1 MSQDASDKLID
12 LVKRSELVPSKKL
25 DSFLEKAA
33 QAPGGV
39 PASQDKV
46 AEMLVAD
53 GLLTRWQAD
62 KLLAGK
68 HRGFRLGKYKLLG
81 EIGKGGMSHV
91 YLAEH
96 VLMERRVA
104 IKVLPRQRVKDR
116 SYLARFQLEAR
127 AAARLDDPNIV
138 RVFDIDTDTSGGGQT
153 HYIVMEYVDG
163 RDLHQ
168 TVSKNGPL
176 PFATAV
182 RYIAQVATGL
192 QHAHEMGLVHRDIKP
207 ANCLVDHN
215 GVVKLLDMGLAKL
228 NDDETSLTLA
238 NDENVL
244 GTADYLAPEQAL
256 NSHSADARADIYS
269 LGCTFYFLLVGRPP
283 FPDGT
288 ISERLLKH
296 QVEEPQSLLTIRP
309 DTPLTLVDLCSRM
322 MSKKPDDR
330 PQTAGDVSRLLNDW
344 LAERGETTVGAGSS
358 GSGFRSAG
366 EGLGSG
372 VGSGIL
378 SRFTQTPPPGSL
390 SRPGSGAGTSG
401 ASDTAKLYA
410 APSVDTD
417 EDIGL
422 APLDEDE
429 MSPKARQAK
438 KAAASSGVL
447 SDESNAKLGSKGAA
461 SKSGAAPSDATKG
474 ASSKSSASKSGVKR
488 SSSGSAAA
496 KSGPEKPATDRGV
509 DSNAGEAA
517 SLSSPSRAVKPKS
530 IFDEEY
536 AAPTGE
542 DPYQRRA
549 RRAAESDYDPLHPP
563 GYVNPYTK
571 TPWWVFVIGALFA
584 ALVIF
589 VVAKLVG

>member
-1 MSQDASDKLID
+1 MSNDASEKLID
-12 LVKRSELVPSKKL
+12 LVKRSDLVTPKKL
-25 DSFLEKAA
+25 DAFLEKSA
-33 QAPGGV
+33 QSPGGM
-39 PASQDKV
+39 PAEQEKV
-46 AEMLVAD
+46 AELLVAD

-81 EIGKGGMSHV
+81 QIGKGGMSHV

-116 SYLARFQLEAR
+116 SYLSRFQLEAR

-138 RVFDIDTDTSGGGQT
+138 RVYDIDNEGDT

-168 TVSKNGPL
+168 TVSQNGPL
-176 PFATAV
+176 PFVTAV

-207 ANCLVDHN
+207 ANCLLDQH
-215 GVVKLLDMGLAKL
+215 GTVKLLDMGLAKL

-256 NSHSADARADIYS
+256 NSHAADARADIYS
-269 LGCTFYFLLVGRPP
+269 LGCTLYFLLVGRPP

-296 QVEEPQSLLTIRP
+296 QVEEPESLLKLRP
-309 DTPLTLVDLCSRM
+309 DTPLSLVDLCARM
-322 MSKKPDDR
+322 MAKKPDDR
-330 PQTAGDVSRLLNDW
+330 PQTAGDVARLMNDW
-344 LAERGETTVGAGSS
+344 LADRGESPVSMGSS
-358 GSGFRSAG
+358 GSGVRVG

-378 SRFTQTPPPGSL
+378 SRYSQTPPPGAL
-390 SRPGSGAGTSG
+390 SKPGSGRIPSV
-401 ASDTAKLYA
+401 ASETAKLYS

-422 APLDEDE
+422 APLDEEEDRG
-429 MSPKARQAK
+429 PAARQAK
-438 KAAASSGVL
+438 KASASSGVL
-447 SDESNAKLGSKGAA
+447 SDESSSKLGSKASAGSKVAKVA
-461 SKSGAAPSDATKG
+461 PDKSSAGKSSPDKSGPSKSGPSKSSPAKSDKG
-474 ASSKSSASKSGVKR
+474 SSKSSALSGIDT
-488 SSSGSAAA
+488 GQ
-496 KSGPEKPATDRGV
+496 V
-509 DSNAGEAA
+509 DAA
-517 SLSSPSRAVKPKS
+517 SLSSPSRPVKPKS

-536 AAPTGE
+536 AATTE
-542 DPYQRRA
+542 VDPIQRRA
-549 RRAAESDYDPLHPP
+549 QRAAQSEYDPLHPP

-571 TPWWVFVIGALFA
+571 TPAWVWVVVALFLA
-584 ALVIF
+584 AVISI
-589 VVAKLVG
+589 VAWVHNS

>member
-1 MSQDASDKLID
+1 MSQDASEKLLD
-12 LVKRSELVPSKKL
+12 LVKRSDLVTPKKL
-25 DSFLEKAA
+25 DGFLEKVA
-33 QAPGGV
+33 QAPGGM
-39 PASQDKV
+39 PADQEKL

-53 GLLTRWQAD
+53 GLLTRWQAE

-81 EIGKGGMSHV
+81 QIGKGGMSHV

-104 IKVLPRQRVKDR
+104 LKVLPRQRVKDR
-116 SYLARFQLEAR
+116 SYLSRFQLEAR

-138 RVFDIDTDTSGGGQT
+138 RVFDIDNEGDT
-153 HYIVMEYVDG
+153 HYIVMEYVEG

-168 TVSKNGPL
+168 TVSQNGPL
-176 PFATAV
+176 PFVTAV
-182 RYIAQVATGL
+182 RYVTQVATGL

-207 ANCLVDHN
+207 ANCLLDQH
-215 GVVKLLDMGLAKL
+215 GTVKLLDMGLAKL

-256 NSHSADARADIYS
+256 NSHAADARADIYS
-269 LGCTFYFLLVGRPP
+269 LGCTLYFLLVGRPP
-283 FPDGT
+283 FPEGT

-296 QVEEPQSLLTIRP
+296 QVEEPESLLKLRP
-309 DTPLTLVDLCSRM
+309 DTPLSLVDLCSRM
-322 MSKKPDDR
+322 MAKKPDDR
-330 PQTAGDVSRLLNDW
+330 PQTAGEVARLLNDW
-344 LAERGETTVGAGSS
+344 LADRGESPVGVGSS
-358 GSGFRSAG
+358 GSGVRVG

-378 SRFTQTPPPGSL
+378 SRYSQTPPPGSATK
-390 SRPGSGAGTSG
+390 PGSSRITPI
-401 ASDTAKLYA
+401 ASETARLYS
-410 APSVDTD
+410 APAVDTD

-422 APLDEDE
+422 APLDDE
-429 MSPKARQAK
+429 EKSPNSRQAK

-447 SDESNAKLGSKGAA
+447 SDESGARLGSKSSGSKEGKA
-461 SKSGAAPSDATKG
+461 SSARSASDKSSPAKSDRG
-474 ASSKSSASKSGVKR
+474 SSKSSLGKSTEAG
-488 SSSGSAAA
+488 
-496 KSGPEKPATDRGV
+496 E
-509 DSNAGEAA
+509 GEAA

-536 AAPTGE
+536 AAPTDD
-542 DPYQRRA
+542 DPIQRRA
-549 RRAAESDYDPLHPP
+549 QRAAQVEYDPLHPP

-571 TPWWVFVIGALFA
+571 TPAWVYVVGVIFLLAVIGIV
-584 ALVIF
+584 ALVHNS
-589 VVAKLVG
+589 

>member
-1 MSQDASDKLID
+1 MSQDASEKLID
-12 LVKRSELVPSKKL
+12 LVKRSDLVPPKKL
-25 DSFLEKAA
+25 DGFLEKVTK
-33 QAPGGV
+33 APGGM
-39 PASQDKV
+39 PGDQEKL

-81 EIGKGGMSHV
+81 QIGKGGMSHV

-116 SYLARFQLEAR
+116 SYLSRFQLEAR

-138 RVFDIDTDTSGGGQT
+138 RVYDIDNEGDT

-168 TVSKNGPL
+168 TVSQNGAL
-176 PFATAV
+176 PFNTAV
-182 RYIAQVATGL
+182 KYVAQVATGL

-207 ANCLVDHN
+207 ANCLLDQN

-256 NSHSADARADIYS
+256 NSHAADARADIYS
-269 LGCTFYFLLVGRPP
+269 LGCTLYFLLVGRPP
-283 FPDGT
+283 FPEGT

-296 QVEEPQSLLTIRP
+296 QVEEPESLLKLRP
-309 DTPLTLVDLCSRM
+309 DTPLSLVDICRRM
-322 MSKKPDDR
+322 MAKKPEER
-330 PQTAGDVSRLLNDW
+330 PQTAGDVARLLNDW
-344 LAERGETTVGAGSS
+344 LADRGESTVGPGGS
-358 GSGFRSAG
+358 GSGVRVG

-378 SRFTQTPPPGSL
+378 SRYSQTPPPGVMPK
-390 SRPGSGAGTSG
+390 PGSGRTQAG
-401 ASDTAKLYA
+401 ASETAKLYTS
-410 APSVDTD
+410 PSVDTD

-422 APLDEDE
+422 APLEEDDK
-429 MSPKARQAK
+429 SPAARQAK
-438 KAAASSGVL
+438 KASASSGVL
-447 SDESNAKLGSKGAA
+447 SDESGAKLGS
-461 SKSGAAPSDATKG
+461 
-474 ASSKSSASKSGVKR
+474 R
-488 SSSGSAAA
+488 SSGSKSA
-496 KSGPEKPATDRGV
+496 KSPATKSDKGSSKASGEMV
-509 DSNAGEAA
+509 TEEVEAA
-517 SLSSPSRAVKPKS
+517 SLSSPSKPMKPKS

-536 AAPTGE
+536 ATPVE
-542 DPYQRRA
+542 VDPIQRRA
-549 RRAAESDYDPLHPP
+549 QRAAQSDYDPLHPP

-571 TPWWVFVIGALFA
+571 TPIWVFIVVGAFLATVIA
-584 ALVIF
+584 
-589 VVAKLVG
+589 VVAWFHSS

>member
-1 MSQDASDKLID
+1 MSNDASEKLID
-12 LVKRSELVPSKKL
+12 LVKRSDLVTPKKL
-25 DSFLEKAA
+25 DAFLERSA
-33 QAPGGV
+33 QVPGGM
-39 PASQDKV
+39 PAEQEKV

-81 EIGKGGMSHV
+81 QIGKGGMSHV

-116 SYLARFQLEAR
+116 SYLSRFQLEAR
-127 AAARLDDPNIV
+127 AAARLDDVNIV
-138 RVFDIDTDTSGGGQT
+138 RVFDIDNEGDT
-153 HYIVMEYVDG
+153 HYIVMEYVEG

-168 TVSKNGPL
+168 TVSQNGPL
-176 PFATAV
+176 PFVTAV
-182 RYIAQVATGL
+182 RYVAQVATGL

-207 ANCLVDHN
+207 ANCLLDQH
-215 GVVKLLDMGLAKL
+215 GTVKLLDMGLAKL

-256 NSHSADARADIYS
+256 NSHAADARADIYS
-269 LGCTFYFLLVGRPP
+269 LGCTLYFLLVGRPP

-296 QVEEPQSLLTIRP
+296 QVEEPESLLKIRP
-309 DTPLTLVDLCSRM
+309 DTPLSLVDLCARM
-322 MSKKPDDR
+322 MAKKPDDR
-330 PQTAGDVSRLLNDW
+330 PQTAGDVARLMNDW
-344 LAERGETTVGAGSS
+344 LADRGESPIGMGLS
-358 GSGFRSAG
+358 GSGVRAG

-372 VGSGIL
+372 LGSGIL
-378 SRFTQTPPPGSL
+378 SRYSQTPPPGSL
-390 SRPGSGAGTSG
+390 SKPGSGRIPSI
-401 ASDTAKLYA
+401 ASETAKLYS

-422 APLDEDE
+422 APLEEED
-429 MSPKARQAK
+429 MSPSARQAAK
-438 KAAASSGVL
+438 KASASSGVL
-447 SDESNAKLGSKGAA
+447 SDESSSKLGSKANAA
-461 SKSGAAPSDATKG
+461 SKSGK
-474 ASSKSSASKSGVKR
+474 AS
-488 SSSGSAAA
+488 AA
-496 KSGPEKPATDRGV
+496 KSAAKPAVKSDRGSSKV
-509 DSNAGEAA
+509 TAAGDMVTEETEAA
-517 SLSSPSRAVKPKS
+517 SLSSPSRPVKPKS

-536 AAPTGE
+536 AASTE
-542 DPYQRRA
+542 VDPIQRRA
-549 RRAAESDYDPLHPP
+549 QRAAQTEYDPLHPP

-571 TPWWVFVIGALFA
+571 TPPWVYVVVALFLA
-584 ALVIF
+584 AVISI
-589 VVAKLVG
+589 VAWVHNS

>member
-1 MSQDASDKLID
+1 MSNDASEKLID
-12 LVKRSELVPSKKL
+12 LVKRSDLVTPKKL
-25 DSFLEKAA
+25 DAFLEKSA
-33 QAPGGV
+33 QSPGGM
-39 PASQDKV
+39 PAEQEKV
-46 AEMLVAD
+46 AELLVAD

-81 EIGKGGMSHV
+81 QIGKGGMSHV

-116 SYLARFQLEAR
+116 SYLSRFQLEAR

-138 RVFDIDTDTSGGGQT
+138 RVYDIDNEGDT

-163 RDLHQ
+163 DDLHQ
-168 TVSKNGPL
+168 TVSQNGPL
-176 PFATAV
+176 PFVTAV

-207 ANCLVDHN
+207 ANCLLDQH
-215 GVVKLLDMGLAKL
+215 GTVKLLDMGLAKL

-256 NSHSADARADIYS
+256 NSHAADARADIYS
-269 LGCTFYFLLVGRPP
+269 LGCTLYFLLVGRPP

-296 QVEEPQSLLTIRP
+296 QVEEPESLLKLRP
-309 DTPLTLVDLCSRM
+309 DTPLSLVDLCARM
-322 MSKKPDDR
+322 MAKKPDDR
-330 PQTAGDVSRLLNDW
+330 PQTAGDVARLMNDW
-344 LAERGETTVGAGSS
+344 LADRGESPVSMGSS
-358 GSGFRSAG
+358 GSGVRVG

-378 SRFTQTPPPGSL
+378 SRYSQTPPPGAL
-390 SRPGSGAGTSG
+390 SKPGSGRIPSV
-401 ASDTAKLYA
+401 ASETAKLYS

-422 APLDEDE
+422 APLDEEEDRG
-429 MSPKARQAK
+429 PAARQAK
-438 KAAASSGVL
+438 KASASSGVL
-447 SDESNAKLGSKGAA
+447 SDESSSKLGSKASAGSKVAKVA
-461 SKSGAAPSDATKG
+461 PDKSSAGKSSPDKSGPSKSGPSKSSPAKSDKG
-474 ASSKSSASKSGVKR
+474 SSKSSALSGIDT
-488 SSSGSAAA
+488 GQ
-496 KSGPEKPATDRGV
+496 V
-509 DSNAGEAA
+509 DAA
-517 SLSSPSRAVKPKS
+517 SLSSPSRPVKPKS

-536 AAPTGE
+536 AATTE
-542 DPYQRRA
+542 VDPIQRRA
-549 RRAAESDYDPLHPP
+549 QRAAQSEYDPLHPP

-571 TPWWVFVIGALFA
+571 TPAWVWVVVALFLA
-584 ALVIF
+584 AVISI
-589 VVAKLVG
+589 VAWVHNS